1 MYSNNMLLLYY
12 EVNVYYRNKG
22 LWCILIKLLFF
33 VKIYIIQFK
42 YLIYNFINGFFI
54 FQNGEIRFVINGI
67 QKNSK
72 DDINMNIMNL
82 SV

>member
-33 VKIYIIQFK
+33 VKINIIQFK

-54 FQNGEIRFVINGI
+54 VQNGEIRFVINGI

-72 DDINMNIMNL
+72 DDINMNIINL